1 MVVRRRL
8 RAILYPLLLYSVS
21 GAAGGYFVWH
31 AVNGER
37 GLKTQD
43 EYQLK
48 IAALETQLRQ
58 LQDDRAMWRHRIEL
72 INGAIID
79 QDLLDEETRS
89 LLGRADRN
97 DLIVLLPKT
106 AQ

>member
-1 MVVRRRL
+1 MVIRRRL
-8 RAILYPLLLYSVS
+8 RSILFPLCLYSVS

-43 EYQLK
+43 EYHLK
-48 IAALETQLRQ
+48 IAALQTQLAE
-58 LQDDRAMWRHRIEL
+58 LQKNRELWRHRIEL

-79 QDLLDEETRS
+79 RDLLDEETRA
-89 LLGRADRN
+89 LLGRAEKN
-97 DLIVLLPKT
+97 DLVVMLRK
-106 AQ
+106 AD

>member
-8 RAILYPLLLYSVS
+8 RAILFPLCLYSVS

-31 AVNGER
+31 AVNGAR

-43 EYQLK
+43 EYQQT
-48 IAALETQLRQ
+48 IAGLESQLRA
-58 LQDDRAMWRHRIEL
+58 LDGDRALWRHRIEL

-79 QDLLDEETRS
+79 HDLLDEEARA
-89 LLGRADRN
+89 LLGRADKA
-97 DLIVLLPKT
+97 DLVVFLPG
-106 AQ
+106 AAR